1 MKPMITKTI
10 LERLQ
15 KEYETLV
22 LSNNLISMSTTHSGT
37 VWQLF
42 MFTEAKFQ
50 SYGQQG
56 SITLE
61 KAPLQ

>member
-15 KEYETLV
+15 NEYETL
-22 LSNNLISMSTTHSGT
+22 LPSKNLISMSTAQSGA

-42 MFTEAKFQ
+42 MFPEAKFQ
-50 SYGQQG
+50 SYGQ
-56 SITLE
+56 
-61 KAPLQ
+61 